1 MRPEA
6 LFILYPSLA
15 TKRASVVSLSGSGVS
30 WNQVYFFEE
39 GIKSGGIGEH
49 IGSMLLQKGYK
60 GKFVN
65 TAIENEFVAASNV
78 SSALKKNNL
87 DRESMIRIIS
97 GD

>member
-1 MRPEA
+1 
-6 LFILYPSLA
+6 
-15 TKRASVVSLSGSGVS
+15 
-30 WNQVYFFEE
+30 
-39 GIKSGGIGEH
+39 
-49 IGSMLLQKGYK
+49 MLLQKGYK